1 MDQLNEIAFTQSFTL
16 RMDQVAKIV
25 DLAQRKGK
33 SKSEI
38 VRMAIDLL
46 YQAEEQKEVEAVEAS
61 DDKNN

>member
-16 RMDQVAKIV
+16 RMDQIAKIV
-25 DLAQRKGK
+25 DLSQRKGK

-46 YQAEEQKEVEAVEAS
+46 YQAEEDKEA
-61 DDKNN
+61 DDELPAL

>member
-38 VRMAIDLL
+38 VRMAIDML
-46 YQAEEQKEVEAVEAS
+46 YQTENEKEAS
-61 DDKNN
+61 DEK